1 MIRLV
6 IVAVFIFLFLVVSL
20 PVQLVL
26 WLLSF
31 KWPKAPDKVSY
42 PMVGW
47 AFRVV
52 TFLAGTRLT
61 VIGLDRVPK
70 DTPVLYIGNHR
81 SFFDTVFTYSRIA
94 RPTAYLAKQET
105 RKVPGMNIWMHLMH
119 CPFLDRNDVK
129 QGLKCILKLIDL
141 VGEGYS
147 VTIFPEGTR
156 NHVEGTLLPFHEGSF
171 KVATKTGIPIVPI
184 AISRSGDVFEDHL
197 PRIKS
202 TEVKIEYCD
211 PIYPDKLDPEDR
223 KHIGAYTRRMIA
235 DAMGIRLDD

>member
-6 IVAVFIFLFLVVSL
+6 IVALFIAIFLIVSL
-20 PVQLVL
+20 PIQLVL

-42 PMVGW
+42 AMVGW

-52 TFLAGTRLT
+52 TVLAGTKLKI
-61 VIGLDRVPK
+61 VGMDRIPK

-81 SFFDTVFTYSRIA
+81 SFFDSVFTYAHII
-94 RPTAYLAKQET
+94 RPTVYLAKKET
-105 RKVPGMNIWMHLMH
+105 RKVPGLNIWMYLMH
-119 CPFLDRNDVK
+119 CLFLDRNDIK
-129 QGLKCILKLIDL
+129 QGLQCILRLIEL

-156 NHVEGTLLPFHEGSF
+156 NHTEGTLLAFHEGSF

-184 AISRSGDVFEDHL
+184 AISGSGGVFEDHF
-197 PRIKS
+197 PWIRS
-202 TEVKIEYCD
+202 TEVTMEYLE
-211 PIYPDKLDPEDR
+211 PIYPDKLDPEDK
-223 KHIGAYTRRMIA
+223 KHIGAYTRRVIA
-235 DAMGIRLDD
+235 DALGIEA